1 MFTVYLPTKFCGRYF
16 RGHTHTHTQFFLIV
30 SAPKNLIIS
39 PLGNGD
45 GRVVDKARILKAFY
59 FNHIYIHITFFVYSQ
74 FFYIHYHLTK
84 TQEDAEGSERS
95 LPFYR

>member
-1 MFTVYLPTKFCGRYF
+1 MVDISED
-16 RGHTHTHTQFFLIV
+16 THTHTQFFLIV

-59 FNHIYIHITFFVYSQ
+59 FKSYLHPYNFFCV
-74 FFYIHYHLTK
+74 FTILLH
-84 TQEDAEGSERS
+84 S
-95 LPFYR
+95 LSFDKNSRRCRGK